1 MQGADKQNF
10 GMESDRGTQIMI
22 KRFIAIGCMFVFI
35 CSFIAFENMSD
46 VNTAN
51 KAELTVAA
59 SSEEKTAFIVDTTI
73 TYTDGNDNNWT
84 YGDQK
89 KEFSTAGNCY
99 VRIGSIAVTDK
110 DEGVDENLQVIY
122 KFIGVEN
129 CEVELADG
137 YGIDLV
143 LEESNV
149 KEFVGALYPK
159 EENKA
164 EESVAV
170 FKYDPSEEGSMTLE
184 IIYDHRVHSQ
194 YCKRNTVYFV
204 NDTTQSK
211 EDNGED

>member
-1 MQGADKQNF
+1 M
-10 GMESDRGTQIMI
+10 
-22 KRFIAIGCMFVFI
+22 
-35 CSFIAFENMSD
+35 
-46 VNTAN
+46 
-51 KAELTVAA
+51 
-59 SSEEKTAFIVDTTI
+59 
-73 TYTDGNDNNWT
+73 
-84 YGDQK
+84 
-89 KEFSTAGNCY
+89 
-99 VRIGSIAVTDK
+99 
-110 DEGVDENLQVIY
+110 
-122 KFIGVEN
+122 
-129 CEVELADG
+129 ADG